1 MSWVLFFSHATH
13 SQHPPVTR
21 SPPLRRIQSHPHVT
35 QCPAVAAPP
44 LLPRPPHVA
53 VVVRTVVVVALLL
66 HVAGRCHIVAVARQT
81 PTADVV
87 AAGLRL
93 LRRARCQSRQRS
105 CRTACLRHRT
115 RTRVRVGICRWT
127 GRFWKQGVRK
137 KRARL
142 ALVPSSFFVPY
153 TAHTP
158 YQKCLLTRPAP
169 SRSLPPAPRPSSS
182 SVS

>member
-1 MSWVLFFSHATH
+1 MGAVFFARY
-13 SQHPPVTR
+13 TR
-21 SPPLRRIQSHPHVT
+21 STPTRDPFPPPLRRNQSHPHVT
-35 QCPAVAAPP
+35 QCPAVAATP

-53 VVVRTVVVVALLL
+53 VVVRTVVVALLL
-66 HVAGRCHIVAVARQT
+66 HVAGRCHSVAVARQT

-105 CRTACLRHRT
+105 CRTACHRHRT

-137 KRARL
+137 KRARV

-158 YQKCLLTRPAP
+158 YQKCPLTRPAP